1 MCLWVVGGCDFRL
14 FGYCLT
20 RLEFR
25 CWWLAGF
32 VAVCCVLVK
41 LMFVAGLV
49 NSVVVGVL
57 IAVVSG
63 LLDLCILL

>member
-1 MCLWVVGGCDFRL
+1 MII
-14 FGYCLT
+14 GYCLT

-25 CWWLAGF
+25 CWWLTGF
-32 VAVCCVLVK
+32 VAACCVLVK

-57 IAVVSG
+57 LAVVSG